1 MKITKKQQSLL
12 DDYDIY
18 GFHSGGG
25 CMHFAYNTEH
35 NEVQWLI
42 NPVDL
47 MNDSKGKSYYEPNAI
62 YPSNKDQLCMFG
74 LDFNYINTDDKSFVK
89 DCISQMNKIISTK
102 NVKQFHK
109 DDWCIFYIDTL
120 ENGVPK
126 MKKVTGSINKLI
138 KEQD

>member
-42 NPVDL
+42 NDIDY
-47 MNDSKGKSYYEPNAI
+47 NEEPSLL
-62 YPSNKDQLCMFG
+62 YPTDKNQRCMFG
-74 LDFNYINTDDKSFVK
+74 LHYEYLGFDLGKKVKETLSNYASFP
-89 DCISQMNKIISTK
+89 NW
-102 NVKQFHK
+102 N
-109 DDWCIFYIDTL
+109 FYEGGFYFYDTL

-126 MKKVTGSINKLI
+126 MKKVTESINKLI
-138 KEQD
+138 KEQN